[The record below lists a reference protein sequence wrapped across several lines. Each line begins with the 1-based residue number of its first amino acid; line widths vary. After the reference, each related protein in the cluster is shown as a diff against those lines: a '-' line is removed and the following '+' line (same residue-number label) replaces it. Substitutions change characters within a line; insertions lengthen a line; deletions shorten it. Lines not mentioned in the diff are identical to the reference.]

1 MRKCRIL
8 QFIDTNSGRLYY
20 CSSCKK
26 YLPKDDFCFC
36 KIRAYRDC
44 LSDRCRSCAKRNSL
58 NGKCAISNIPMTYEF
73 CKGNVM
79 TNISVDQ
86 INPKAGYTK
95 DNVQLV
101 CWAVNRMKGEM
112 SMDELLYFVNS
123 IHDNLME

>member
-1 MRKCRIL
+1 
-8 QFIDTNSGRLYY
+8 
-20 CSSCKK
+20 
-26 YLPKDDFCFC
+26 
-36 KIRAYRDC
+36 
-44 LSDRCRSCAKRNSL
+44 
-58 NGKCAISNIPMTYEF
+58 
-73 CKGNVM
+73 M

>member
-1 MRKCRIL
+1 MRKCRIQ
-8 QFIDTNSGRLYY
+8 QFIDTNNGKLYY
-20 CSSCKK
+20 CSACKK
-26 YLPKDDFCFC
+26 YLPKDDFCIC
-36 KIRAYRDC
+36 RIRTYRDC
-44 LSDRCRSCAKRNSL
+44 LSDRCRSCAKR
-58 NGKCAISNIPMTYEF
+58 MTYEL

-95 DNVQLV
+95 DNIQLV

-123 IHDNLME
+123 IHDNLIE

>member
-1 MRKCRIL
+1 MLKNKLGRAKCRAKQSNL
-8 QFIDTNSGRLYY
+8 PFDLTVEDLYN
-20 CSSCKK
+20 
-26 YLPKDDFCFC
+26 LW
-36 KIRAYRDC
+36 
-44 LSDRCRSCAKRNSL
+44 NEQ

-95 DNVQLV
+95 DNIQLV

-123 IHDNLME
+123 IHDNLIE